1 MSLLNKTLIHAAL
14 LGLTSLLIGVV
25 AHAQTPSNKDLL
37 QVETFFKDGK
47 YEQVISTI
55 ERSAP
60 ADLNSEHYRL
70 LTLSYLKDDLDDA
83 EEAADKAIQVFP
95 NNPDVYLTH
104 ARVMGAQANDSIFSA
119 LGYAEKALNSL
130 QTAVTLSPEGVKY
143 REALLSF
150 YLNAPS
156 IAGGDN
162 DLAFEQVKLIEELDV
177 VQGKI
182 VLARYYRANDQ
193 DEKSLSVLLQA
204 NADFPNNIRLLD
216 GIAEHYNTQ
225 EKYQQAIEYYTHI
238 TQINL
243 VSPVDDEHQVI
254 AEYENASVR
263 QLNAHYQIGR
273 SALLGNLM
281 LDDGIEQL
289 NVYIATIKEKDTIA
303 DFDLSSLPSLDW
315 AKLRLS
321 ALMLANSQAPQA
333 KAYFASINLDKNDD
347 NMKKIYKAL
356 KKQLK

>member
-1 MSLLNKTLIHAAL
+1 MSLLNKMLIHGAL
-14 LGLTSLLIGVV
+14 LGLTSLLIGGA
-25 AHAQTPSNKDLL
+25 AHAQSPSNKDLS
-37 QVETFFKDGK
+37 QVENFFKDGN
-47 YEQVISTI
+47 YEQVIRTI
-55 ERSAP
+55 ETSVP
-60 ADLNSEHYRL
+60 ADLNSEHYRF

-104 ARVMGAQANDSIFSA
+104 ARVMGAQANNSIFSA

-130 QTAVTLSPEGVKY
+130 QTAVALAPEGVKY

-162 DLAFEQVKLIEELDV
+162 ELAFEQVKLIEKLDV

-182 VLARYYRANDQ
+182 VLARYYRANDE

-204 NADFPNNIRLLD
+204 NADFPNNIKLLD

-225 EKYQQAIEYYTHI
+225 EQYQQAIEYYTYI

-243 VSPVDDEHQVI
+243 VRPSDDEQQVI
-254 AEYENASVR
+254 DDYKDASVR

-273 SALLGNLM
+273 SALLGDIVLNE
-281 LDDGIEQL
+281 GVEQL
-289 NVYIATIKEKDTIA
+289 NMYIASIKKRAANT
-303 DFDLSSLPSLDW
+303 DLDISSLPSLDW

-321 ALMLANSQAPQA
+321 ALLLANNQAPQA
-333 KAYFASINLDKNDD
+333 KAYFASINLDQNDD

-356 KKQLK
+356 KKNLK